1 MWSMQQQETSSMGHA
16 ILEAGMPPFFLSWG
30 KNLKYGKIPQWSSR
44 RKQAGWGK
52 NLKYGKIPQWSSH
65 RKQASWGK
73 NLKYRKI
80 PQ

>member
-1 MWSMQQQETSSMGHA
+1 MWSMHRQETSSMGHA

-30 KNLKYGKIPQWSSR
+30 KNLKYGKISQSGSH

-52 NLKYGKIPQWSSH
+52 NLKYGKIPQWGSH
-65 RKQASWGK
+65 RKQAGWGK